1 MTDSRSRRKCEIQET
16 GLFVANPI
24 RSAKRE
30 FVVRAFLAVP
40 LSCILITLSFS
51 STFQRLSKLFFRLL
65 CNVPKR
71 MPREPFGPFSG
82 QGPPLL
88 FHRFLPLPKDSS
100 GVLHM
105 KRKTL
110 KKKTAELRRLTT
122 TKQVRTKKSNVKK
135 VRSRFCRCISTDTLV
150 PPVARHRLALLR
162 DTKLD

>member
-1 MTDSRSRRKCEIQET
+1 M
-16 GLFVANPI
+16 
-24 RSAKRE
+24 
-30 FVVRAFLAVP
+30 VRAFCAVP
-40 LSCILITLSFS
+40 LSCLLISLSFS

-82 QGPPLL
+82 QGSPLL

-105 KRKTL
+105 KRKTQ
-110 KKKTAELRRLTT
+110 KKNAELRRLTT
-122 TKQVRTKKSNVKK
+122 PKQVKTKKSNVKK

-150 PPVARHRLALLR
+150 PPVARHRVALLR